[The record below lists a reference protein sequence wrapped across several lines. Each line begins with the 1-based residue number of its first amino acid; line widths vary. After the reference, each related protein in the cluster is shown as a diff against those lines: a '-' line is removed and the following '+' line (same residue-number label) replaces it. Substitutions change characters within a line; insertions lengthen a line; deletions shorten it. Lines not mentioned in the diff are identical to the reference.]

1 MIEAL
6 RKMIGIPRNDL
17 DVLQQQ
23 LHQALVDRANCA
35 ATREYYDAMERMLQ
49 TRVLRLQRE
58 VKERLASGVDK

>member
-1 MIEAL
+1 
-6 RKMIGIPRNDL
+6 
-17 DVLQQQ
+17 VLQQQ